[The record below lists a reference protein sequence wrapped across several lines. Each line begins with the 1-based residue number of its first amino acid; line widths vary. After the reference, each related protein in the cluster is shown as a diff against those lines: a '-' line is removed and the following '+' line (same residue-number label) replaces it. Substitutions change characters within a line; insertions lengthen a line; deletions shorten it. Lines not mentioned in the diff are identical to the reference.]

1 MASTSTSSSGASSGA
16 SASAS
21 ASASTSAST
30 SASASTPLG
39 PGSTLATIGALDVSK
54 TMNQSFSGLSS
65 SLASIGKIFFGF
77 PFIDSN
83 NTKYRYLLFGLWLA
97 YALIV
102 FSTVS
107 DLPYNQTK
115 FTIYCCSIWFV
126 LLALLFLF
134 S

>member
-1 MASTSTSSSGASSGA
+1 MASSSAPSGSSSAPSGPP
-16 SASAS
+16 
-21 ASASTSAST
+21 
-30 SASASTPLG
+30 STPLG

-54 TMNQSFSGLSS
+54 TLNQSFSGLSS

-102 FSTVS
+102 FFSVS

-126 LLALLFLF
+126 LLAFLFLL

>member
-1 MASTSTSSSGASSGA
+1 MASTSGSTSELPASGASTPSTSTSGSPSGA
-16 SASAS
+16 S
-21 ASASTSAST
+21 
-30 SASASTPLG
+30 
-39 PGSTLATIGALDVSK
+39 GSSPSSTIGALDVSK

-65 SLASIGKIFFGF
+65 SLSSIGKIFFGF
-77 PFIDSN
+77 PFIDNN

>member
-1 MASTSTSSSGASSGA
+1 MASTSGSTSSSGASTPSTSTSTSP

-21 ASASTSAST
+21 
-30 SASASTPLG
+30 G
-39 PGSTLATIGALDVSK
+39 PSGPSGPPSSTIGALDVSK
-54 TMNQSFSGLSS
+54 TLNQSFSGLSS

-77 PFIDSN
+77 PFIDNN